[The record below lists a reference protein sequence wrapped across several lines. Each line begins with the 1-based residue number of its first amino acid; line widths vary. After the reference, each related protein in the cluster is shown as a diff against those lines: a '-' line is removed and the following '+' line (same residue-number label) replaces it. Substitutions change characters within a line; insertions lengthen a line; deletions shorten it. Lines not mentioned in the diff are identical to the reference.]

1 MFRYYKVNFWLS
13 FIDDFQI
20 CESEQEE
27 MKENG
32 FYFKDEENI
41 WLGLKSNNEDLLV

>member
-20 CESEQEE
+20 CESEYEE
-27 MKENG
+27 IKENG
-32 FYFKDEENI
+32 FYLKDEENI
-41 WLGLKSNNEDLLV
+41 WLGLKINREDLLV

>member
-1 MFRYYKVNFWLS
+1 
-13 FIDDFQI
+13 
-20 CESEQEE
+20 

-41 WLGLKSNNEDLLV
+41 WLGLKSNSEDLLVLDIGKDIVCNGINSI